1 MPNLKQAARAM
12 IASTLL
18 WYIFI
23 PEITISQTRGPT
35 YASPKAEKIIEKVL
49 AAHGGLSKWRAA
61 KTMRFTGIELYSVEL
76 TEGMSEWD
84 RWGWSEQTFELA
96 TRRGYHDL
104 PIEKASLGS
113 DGKRIWSRGLQGGN
127 PPGARY
133 ESIFYFIN
141 LPWLTQ
147 DPGVHIAD
155 PGVGKLPNDAQ
166 EYITIKLTFA
176 PGVGN
181 TKDDYHLLYID
192 KETFRLKATQYV
204 VTYAALLDLL
214 GFPPEKTSF
223 GPLVRIFDDYVTVA
237 GLTVPSR
244 YRTYGADGEQLFGIH
259 LISNIQFGIPLDES
273 RMKLDLA
280 DVIDTSNPSQRM
292 VSK

>member
-1 MPNLKQAARAM
+1 MLYLKQAVRLM
-12 IASTLL
+12 VTSTLL
-18 WYIFI
+18 WCIFI
-23 PEITISQTRGPT
+23 PEIAISQTRGPT
-35 YASPKAEKIIEKVL
+35 YASPKAEKTIEKVL
-49 AAHGGLSKWRAA
+49 TAHGGLNKWRTA
-61 KTMRFTGIELYSVEL
+61 KTMRFTGIEMYQVEL
-76 TEGMSEWD
+76 AEGMSEWD

-104 PIEKASLGS
+104 LIEKARLGS

-155 PGVGKLPNDAQ
+155 PGVGKLPNDSK

-214 GFPPEKTSF
+214 GFPPEMTSM
-223 GPLVRIFDDYVTVA
+223 GPPGTHFRRLCH
-237 GLTVPSR
+237 GG
-244 YRTYGADGEQLFGIH
+244 RTHGAIALPH
-259 LISNIQFGIPLDES
+259 VWS
-273 RMKLDLA
+273 
-280 DVIDTSNPSQRM
+280 
-292 VSK
+292 